1 MEDRRFDLDSIT
13 VRTEALQVL
22 TSEEAAYYRLLPYD
36 VDAEGR
42 LLCLGEEGRDYA
54 DAIRD
59 LDLLFGKKMSVRY
72 VPVEDLSRL
81 LAIHYRQSGVR
92 SKATVSDVIEDVPS
106 LIEEAYR
113 MRASD
118 IHMEPSE
125 HRCRIRFRVD

>member
-59 LDLLFGKKMSVRY
+59 LDLFFGKKMSVRY

-81 LAIHYRQSGVR
+81 LAIHYRQVWGALQSHSV
-92 SKATVSDVIEDVPS
+92 
-106 LIEEAYR
+106 
-113 MRASD
+113 
-118 IHMEPSE
+118 
-125 HRCRIRFRVD
+125 

>member
-42 LLCLGEEGRDYA
+42 FLVQVRRAETMPMP
-54 DAIRD
+54 
-59 LDLLFGKKMSVRY
+59 FGTISSVWKERCVRY

-81 LAIHYRQSGVR
+81 LAIHYRTVWGALQS
-92 SKATVSDVIEDVPS
+92 
-106 LIEEAYR
+106 
-113 MRASD
+113 AS
-118 IHMEPSE
+118 
-125 HRCRIRFRVD
+125 V